1 MSLNIFTSGDFSVST
16 KLENKLNMAFSL
28 ICKEEKL
35 SNCSV
40 NLKILNNNE
49 IQELNNKYRK
59 KNSPTNVL
67 SFTNEDISKSVTG
80 DLGDIAI
87 SYQYLEE
94 ESRQQNKKFDD
105 HLIHML
111 IHGVYHILGF
121 DHENYNMAKTME
133 DKEIALLSKLKI
145 TNPYI

>member
-40 NLKILNNNE
+40 NLKILYNND
-49 IQELNNKYRK
+49 IQELKNKYKK

-94 ESRQQNKKFDD
+94 ESCQQNKKFDD

-111 IHGVYHILGF
+111 IHGVYHILGL
-121 DHENYNMAKTME
+121 DHENDASANKME
-133 DKEIALLSKLKI
+133 NKEIELLKELNIK
-145 TNPYI
+145 NPY